1 MNIFEYEHLKLEI
14 TNHRYTVEDIV
25 KSSFTDNGE
34 IFEVYTVELKEP
46 IDYYSQTIAVEKHIR
61 SSLGL
66 YDKNIIIELL

>member
-14 TNHRYTVEDIV
+14 TNHGYTVEDIV
-25 KSSFTDNGE
+25 ISSFEDNGE
-34 IFEVYTVELKEP
+34 TFEVYTVELKEP
-46 IDYYSQTIAVEKHIR
+46 IDDYSQTIAVEKHIK